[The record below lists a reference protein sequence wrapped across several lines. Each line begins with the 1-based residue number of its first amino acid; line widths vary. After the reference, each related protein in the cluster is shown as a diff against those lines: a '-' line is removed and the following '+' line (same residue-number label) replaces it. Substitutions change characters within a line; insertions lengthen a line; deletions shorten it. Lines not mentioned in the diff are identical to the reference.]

1 MSDLHPNWQATDASA
16 EEQSLPVRI
25 VEKPNQNEQRVT
37 STPSNPP
44 HMQRLSRQPA
54 AIAGMLLAI
63 SIGLSF
69 FFGMDRGTKTSVRIT
84 ENGFSPKTVTV
95 TAGNEI
101 TWTNETDR
109 PQVLQSDALCT
120 NNQGCFSTQSIAPGA
135 SETFT
140 LTSDYEAGTYAYY
153 SITTRGMEASITVLA
168 DNAGTTPVAVNAAAK
183 QNLAQAVAFENGTQS
198 SIATSAGKSSSAL
211 SRSSAKT
218 SLPFANE
225 DAPTDIPSFLA
236 GDEPPPSDHS
246 VGGEQDDLPF
256 DASFS
261 SSGSRSGSTQL
272 AELPV
277 NPYTVNSTRTHPF
290 DDQGKPVAG
299 NSSSSAKGTKSTL
312 HGGAPLPIT
321 QPSTGPALWIT
332 IAGTFALLFFV
343 TRKMLQ
349 RAY

>member
-37 STPSNPP
+37 STLSNPP

-69 FFGMDRGTKTSVRIT
+69 FFGMDRGTETTVRIT
-84 ENGFSPKTVTV
+84 ENGFSPKTISVS
-95 TAGNEI
+95 AGNAI

-120 NNQGCFSTQSIAPGA
+120 NDQGCFSTQSIAPGA

-140 LTSDYEAGTYAYY
+140 LTDDYEAGTYAYY
-153 SITTRGMEASITVLA
+153 SITTRGMEASITVIA
-168 DNAGTTPVAVNAAAK
+168 DNAGTKSTAVNVAAK
-183 QNLAQAVAFENGTQS
+183 QNLAQAVAFGNETQS
-198 SIATSAGKSSSAL
+198 SIPASAAGKSSSAP
-211 SRSSAKT
+211 SRSGAQT
-218 SLPFANE
+218 SFPFANE
-225 DAPTDIPSFLA
+225 DAPTDITSSLM
-236 GDEPPPSDHS
+236 GNEPPPSDHS
-246 VGGEQDDLPF
+246 FGGKQDNLLA

-261 SSGSRSGSTQL
+261 SSGSRSGSIQL

-290 DDQGKPVAG
+290 DDQGKPVTG
-299 NSSSSAKGTKSTL
+299 NSGSSAKSSAL
-312 HGGAPLPIT
+312 HGTARPIS
-321 QPSTGPALWIT
+321 QPETGSALWIT
-332 IAGTFALLFFV
+332 IAGTFALLFFA